1 MDGRQRVWVLVKCT
15 HLEFVKET
23 YGKHL
28 GFTVKLS
35 LHLLLLCFV
44 SIVHGFIPWIFGGTV
59 SNAIKHI
66 SEKLSLRGKNEN

>member
-1 MDGRQRVWVLVKCT
+1 MST
-15 HLEFVKET
+15 HLKFVGES

-28 GFTVKLS
+28 GFTLKLS
-35 LHLLLLCFV
+35 SHLLFLSIV
-44 SIVHGFIPWIFGGTV
+44 SIVHGLIPWIFGGTV